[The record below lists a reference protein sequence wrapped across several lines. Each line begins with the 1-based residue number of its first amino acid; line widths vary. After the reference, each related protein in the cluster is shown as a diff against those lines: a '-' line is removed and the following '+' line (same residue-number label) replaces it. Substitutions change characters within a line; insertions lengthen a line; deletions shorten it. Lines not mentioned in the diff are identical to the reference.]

1 MTTETTHNEEVIVPE
16 EGTGAAVP
24 AGQEAAPQEGEK
36 QPAATTKSIEDD
48 EELQLK
54 VLNKV
59 LGTNYKTLDEAK
71 PAPKKSTEEV
81 EAEKAD
87 KERKALEWAVSSGK
101 VSKEAIEKAAV
112 LKAKSQRDIALDL
125 FAQEFTEVTPNATE
139 EEIKESFKDF
149 YQEHLEDS
157 SPTKAIA
164 QKRME
169 KLVANYVKENTKSV
183 DDIETEYEA
192 HVSHEQRFGNFT
204 SKVKEAIKAQPRE
217 FKISVPYT
225 AEDGVEIMKEY
236 SIPVDDKII
245 ESVKKEFSN
254 ENVYYA
260 LGAHE
265 NDVDGKTLAE
275 EISSTIELK
284 LFKKGITEVFK
295 QHAATVEKD
304 VEARHRNIPVSG
316 NTNNF
321 IKNRPPEA
329 PKKAI
334 EHTFNRLASQGRLD

>member
-16 EGTGAAVP
+16 GGAVATIP
-24 AGQEAAPQEGEK
+24 AGQEAPSQQSEE
-36 QPAATTKSIEDD
+36 QPAAKAKSIEED

-54 VLNKV
+54 VINKV

-71 PAPKKSTEEV
+71 PAPKKSNEEV
-81 EAEKAD
+81 EAEKAE
-87 KERKALEWAVSSGK
+87 KKRKALEWAISTGK
-101 VSKEAIEKAAV
+101 VSQENIEKAAV
-112 LKAKSQRDIALDL
+112 LKAKAQRDIALDL
-125 FAQEFTEVTPNATE
+125 FSEEYAEANPSATK
-139 EEIKESFKDF
+139 EEIEESFKDF
-149 YQEHLEDS
+149 YQEHLEDN
-157 SPTKAIA
+157 SPTKTIA

-183 DDIETEYEA
+183 EDIETEYEA
-192 HVSHEQRFGNFT
+192 HVTHEQRFGNFT
-204 SKVKEAIKAQPRE
+204 SKVKEVIKAQPRE

-225 AEDGVEIMKEY
+225 SEDGTEIQAEY

-265 NDVDGKTLAE
+265 NEVDGKTLAE

-284 LFKKGITEVFK
+284 LFKKGIAEAFK
-295 QHAATVEKD
+295 QHAARVEKD
-304 VEARHRNIPVSG
+304 VAARFKNIPVSG
-316 NTNNF
+316 NNNNF
-321 IKNRPPEA
+321 VKNRPPEP

-334 EHTFNRLASQGRLD
+334 EHTYNRLASQGKLD